1 MKELKKILI
10 TMLTSLILFILQSAV
25 FPHLSFGQV
34 VPNLIVIA
42 VASFGF
48 MDGIW
53 YGMLAGAF
61 CGFLQ
66 DVFFGDVLG
75 LYTMI
80 YLFIGYMN
88 GKLNNIF
95 YPEDIKLPLLS
106 VVVSDLFYGS
116 VCYVLLF
123 LLRGKLS
130 AGFYYSRVI
139 FPELVYTVIVTM
151 VLYPLLLLL
160 HRVIDFGFRR
170 KTGFE

>member
-1 MKELKKILI
+1 MKQLKKII
-10 TMLTSLILFILQSAV
+10 VIMLLSLFLFVLQSAV
-25 FPHLSFGQV
+25 FPHISFGQV

-66 DVFFGDVLG
+66 DVFFGDFIG

-88 GKLNNIF
+88 GKLNNVF

-106 VVVSDLFYGS
+106 VVGSDLFYGS
-116 VCYVLLF
+116 VCYVFLF

-130 AGFYYSRVI
+130 AGFYYTRVI
-139 FPELVYTVIVTM
+139 LPEMVYTVIITM
-151 VLYPLLLLL
+151 AVYPLILFL
-160 HRVIDFGFRR
+160 HRVMDDGFRR
-170 KTGFE
+170 NNGFE